1 MPKYATIRVMK
12 TINRLLSPPNE
23 SFFLL
28 GPRGTGKS
36 TWLEMV
42 YPKALKI
49 DLLDSAVFR
58 AYQARPERLVDLIAA
73 NPLEKTIVVDEIQKI
88 PELLDVVHQIIEKR
102 KDIKFV
108 LTGSS
113 ARKLRKAGTNLLGG
127 RALKLV
133 MSPFTARELQE
144 SFMLERSLEY
154 GMLPLVFGSAAPAK
168 RLSAYLDLYIREEI
182 LQEGLVRNLGSF
194 ARFLEAISFSHAS
207 QLSVSSVARECG
219 VTRTTVDGYVN
230 ILYDLLLADLVPV
243 FAKRAKRELVSH
255 GKFYFFDTGVWRA
268 IRPKGPLDR
277 PAEIDGAALEGLVY
291 QHLKASLDLE
301 GERDGLYFWRTRGG
315 VEVDFVV
322 YSASR
327 FLAIEVKNAETVQPH
342 DVSGLLAFKEDYP
355 EATPVLVYRGREQI
369 MFHGVRLIP
378 AERFLSEL

>member
-1 MPKYATIRVMK
+1 MK

-144 SFMLERSLEY
+144 SFTFERSLEY

-168 RLSAYLDLYIREEI
+168 RLSAYLDLYIREE
-182 LQEGLVRNLGSF
+182 
-194 ARFLEAISFSHAS
+194 
-207 QLSVSSVARECG
+207 
-219 VTRTTVDGYVN
+219 
-230 ILYDLLLADLVPV
+230 
-243 FAKRAKRELVSH
+243 
-255 GKFYFFDTGVWRA
+255 
-268 IRPKGPLDR
+268 
-277 PAEIDGAALEGLVY
+277 
-291 QHLKASLDLE
+291 
-301 GERDGLYFWRTRGG
+301 
-315 VEVDFVV
+315 
-322 YSASR
+322 
-327 FLAIEVKNAETVQPH
+327 
-342 DVSGLLAFKEDYP
+342 
-355 EATPVLVYRGREQI
+355 
-369 MFHGVRLIP
+369 
-378 AERFLSEL
+378 